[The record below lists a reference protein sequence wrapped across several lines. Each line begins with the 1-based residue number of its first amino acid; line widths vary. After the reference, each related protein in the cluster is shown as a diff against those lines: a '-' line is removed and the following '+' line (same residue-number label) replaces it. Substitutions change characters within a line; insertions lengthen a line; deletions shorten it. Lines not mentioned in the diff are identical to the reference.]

1 MALVLRPEYDA
12 HGCFLLSHEDAERIV
27 GMRESHYESRYN
39 GVGPWAWHRHWLIV
53 PLRDR
58 DGRLIGQIWADEP
71 RDRLLPST
79 SKLQALR
86 LFADQAQA
94 ALEAARQYEETL
106 HAAEHDGLTGLP
118 NRRTLLGRLQA
129 ALLHARRGDRTV
141 ALLFVDLDRFK
152 AINDTY
158 GHECGDEVLRTVA
171 ERIGSVVRPGDTVAR
186 LGGDEFVVLCEDVVG
201 EDAALEVSRRL
212 RAALNAPIVLESESV
227 SVTASIGVALPSGA
241 GDTARA
247 LLRDADV
254 AMYRAKEGGRDA
266 ERLAS
271 AAMRAGASARA
282 SLERA
287 LTGAMDRDEI
297 RLHWQPIVSMASG
310 YTQRAEALLR
320 WDNPDLG
327 SVSPMEFIPVAEET
341 GLIVE
346 LGRWALAQACAQAA
360 GWRAAHGERAPA
372 VAVNLSPRQL
382 RDPAI
387 VGEVERLLAHHGLP
401 RGAVWAEITEGALL
415 DGGPV
420 TAQVLEGLQTLGVSV
435 ELDDFGTGYSSLS
448 SLERFRVDGLK
459 IDRSFVSGEQR
470 DGRGRAVVEALLMMA
485 RALGVRVTA
494 EGIETAE
501 QLAWLRQ
508 LGCDFGQGYLFARPG
523 PPEAIERLFTQAQ
536 PLAPAAA

>member
-1 MALVLRPEYDA
+1 M
-12 HGCFLLSHEDAERIV
+12 
-27 GMRESHYESRYN
+27 
-39 GVGPWAWHRHWLIV
+39 